1 MSGTCPQAFVQCPVY
16 EWMKPDAYNYELS
29 KEERARVLDDWEAG
43 DMGRYRGDMG
53 RSRSR
58 PPRRPAPP

>member
-1 MSGTCPQAFVQCPVY
+1 MSGTCEQAFVQCPVY

-43 DMGRYRGDMG
+43 DMGRYRGDVG
-53 RSRSR
+53 RSAR
-58 PPRRPAPP
+58 